1 MADNFLTIAIDGLVD
16 ADLQRA
22 NAGDVKKINKRDD
35 QPISHQAQSPSLHS
49 YLFKSKNP
57 PSLMA
62 GNFFTIVIN
71 GLVDANSLRANAGD
85 EKKINKHN
93 DQPISQQERSP
104 SLHSY
109 LFY

>member
-1 MADNFLTIAIDGLVD
+1 MAGNFLTIVIDGLFD

-35 QPISHQAQSPSLHS
+35 QLISHQAHSPSLHS
-49 YLFKSKNP
+49 YLFDSKNS

-62 GNFFTIVIN
+62 NNFLTIAID
-71 GLVDANSLRANAGD
+71 GFVDADSRRANAGD
-85 EKKINKHN
+85 VKKINKRN
-93 DQPISQQERSP
+93 DQLISQQERSP